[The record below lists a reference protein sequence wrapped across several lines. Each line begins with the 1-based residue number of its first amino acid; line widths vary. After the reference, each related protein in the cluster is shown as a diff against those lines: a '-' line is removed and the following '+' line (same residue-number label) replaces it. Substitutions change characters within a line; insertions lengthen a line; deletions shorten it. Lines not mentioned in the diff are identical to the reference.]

1 MTINDTIH
9 FIERG
14 DFEML
19 YYESSHV
26 AALEIWMIISAVLAV
41 CGAIAL
47 HFTFLSK
54 SKDGKFKKFWGWMYD
69 FLTFKKMLIENIL
82 KIFYLICALFITL
95 VSFGFIGQNFLMFLA
110 VLVVGN
116 LVTRII
122 YEFSLILLLIC
133 RNTTEIN
140 SKLSKDKAK
149 ENVTEEI
156 K

>member
-1 MTINDTIH
+1 
-9 FIERG
+9 
-14 DFEML
+14 ML